1 MDGRLRGVRPT
12 ELAMAREL
20 RWWLAAALLAC
31 GAVAMAYLP
40 PRGGAREAGVR
51 DEPFRQTPARLRAQA
66 LAAQWRAA
74 NLALRL
80 PEYRR
85 RLQPELL
92 RRRERDAPG
101 PTLLVEAPDSLA
113 AFAHEVLSPALDTV
127 ARHLRLGVTK
137 VSVGLVVDLRRTVSA
152 NPAETP
158 TQDFAGPAYLFP
170 DASDRPPC
178 VALPPAW
185 LWTGTLLAVK
195 PPARN
200 PRVEDWLR
208 SGLGPCAFYA
218 AYGAPGK
225 GVRRW
230 LTKRG
235 YDLAGSPAWD
245 GAPPERRESFVMYQD
260 GTRWRWSWWS
270 VYRFPVTAIACLGGR
285 TMSCEAAVLW
295 GAEETTDDSPPQ
307 FLESDTRGW
316 WRSQRVL
323 YSDRY
328 LAEVAREVG
337 HDRFL
342 RFWSSTEPVDTAL
355 AAALKMPVGEWTVR
369 WQRRFVPRLPL
380 GAAPPTSSAALGI
393 LLAGLAVVAVAL
405 DAGSARAGRSVGAPG
420 ARAARA
426 GHGVTRCEGSRAVR
440 RGTRRRAR
448 YRRVGVADINTQ
460 CGGLLLR
467 GGHLRRGLRAP
478 RSRTVRPCEPR
489 PGSRPRERKRTG
501 GAAHASPDG
510 VVPREGRDGALS
522 HESMPLRHRP
532 DHSPTTLMITR
543 FLRCPSHSP

>member
-1 MDGRLRGVRPT
+1 MRPT

-40 PRGGAREAGVR
+40 PRGAAREAGVR

-170 DASDRPPC
+170 DSSDRTTC
-178 VALPPAW
+178 VALIPAW

-405 DAGSARAGRSVGAPG
+405 G
-420 ARAARA
+420 
-426 GHGVTRCEGSRAVR
+426 AVR
-440 RGTRRRAR
+440 R
-448 YRRVGVADINTQ
+448 Q
-460 CGGLLLR
+460 
-467 GGHLRRGLRAP
+467 
-478 RSRTVRPCEPR
+478 VR
-489 PGSRPRERKRTG
+489 
-501 GAAHASPDG
+501 
-510 VVPREGRDGALS
+510 
-522 HESMPLRHRP
+522 
-532 DHSPTTLMITR
+532 
-543 FLRCPSHSP
+543 